1 MKFIKWYLKESWF
14 HIIWI
19 LGMLGYV
26 ITWYPGGD
34 KTIAIIFISLIFT
47 VLTVGKF
54 RYWFKNLK

>member
-14 HIIWI
+14 HITWI
-19 LGMLGYV
+19 LGLLGYT

-34 KTIAIIFISLIFT
+34 KTVAIIFMLMVFT

-54 RYWFKNLK
+54 VY

>member
-19 LGMLGYV
+19 LGLLGYI

-34 KTIAIIFISLIFT
+34 KNVALVFMSIVFT
-47 VLTVGKF
+47 VLTVGKYI
-54 RYWFKNLK
+54 YWSKNLK